1 MFSYYLRIVYLFEI
15 QPENMESDSIDI
27 SEIGSGI
34 YIIKL
39 NTDKKEIISEKIIV
53 Q

>member
-1 MFSYYLRIVYLFEI
+1 MFYYYLRIVYLFEI
-15 QPENMESDSIDI
+15 QQENMESDSIDI
-27 SEIGSGI
+27 SEIKSGI

-39 NTDKKEIISEKIIV
+39 NTNKKEIISEKIIV